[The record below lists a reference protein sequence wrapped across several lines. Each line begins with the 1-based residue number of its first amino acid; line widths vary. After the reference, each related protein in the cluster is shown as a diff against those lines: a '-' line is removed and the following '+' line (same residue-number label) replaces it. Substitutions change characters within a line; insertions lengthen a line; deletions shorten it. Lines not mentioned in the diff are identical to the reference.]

1 MEDRVKNLEN
11 KVAVMQE
18 IIMALILV
26 QDRVAQF
33 RLRKAYPALDEM
45 MTRNNL

>member
-26 QDRVAQF
+26 QDKVAQF
-33 RLRKAYPALDEM
+33 RLRKVYPALDEM
-45 MTRNNL
+45 MKRNNL

>member
-1 MEDRVKNLEN
+1 MENRIQNLEN
-11 KVAVMQE
+11 QVETMQE

-45 MTRNNL
+45 MKRNNL

>member
-1 MEDRVKNLEN
+1 MENRIQDLEN
-11 KVAVMQE
+11 QVKTMQE

-33 RLRKAYPALDEM
+33 KLRKAYPALDELM
-45 MTRNNL
+45 KRNNL